1 MKPKAQEA
9 QRTPNKNYPE
19 NRTQKKKRKSWKML
33 GGGDLIYRG
42 TKIRITECFLLE
54 TMKTRKEERENG
66 IKQVRF

>member
-1 MKPKAQEA
+1 
-9 QRTPNKNYPE
+9 
-19 NRTQKKKRKSWKML
+19 ML

-66 IKQVRF
+66 IKFKVLKGEIINQEFYNQLNSSSR

>member
-1 MKPKAQEA
+1 
-9 QRTPNKNYPE
+9 
-19 NRTQKKKRKSWKML
+19 ML

-66 IKQVRF
+66 IK